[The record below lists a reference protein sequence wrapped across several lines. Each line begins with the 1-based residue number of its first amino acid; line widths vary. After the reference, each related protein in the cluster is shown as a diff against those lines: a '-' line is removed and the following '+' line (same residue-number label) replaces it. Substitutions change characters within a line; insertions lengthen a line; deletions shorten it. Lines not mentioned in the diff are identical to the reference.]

1 MSVTTEWKAALLV
14 SPLTVLV
21 RGVLE
26 WALPPATLTALFE
39 EHAPQQQTRRL
50 TVEALVGLLLQVV
63 AGSRRSVFAA
73 FQADQAR
80 DTPTIPTSFQALYA
94 KAGRTEPAFATALVR
109 HSAERLRLLLDQ
121 APADGRP
128 DCPGFEVRVWDGT
141 DLDGTE
147 HRLKV
152 LRRTRAAG
160 LPGRLV
166 VEYDLARGLCVDAVA
181 SEDAYASEMKLV
193 QFLINRAQPGRLYL
207 ADRNFCTWDIMSGLA
222 ERRARFLLREHQK
235 LRQQAAGRAKRI
247 GRVETGEVWEQK
259 LYVEDRH
266 TGQRMSVRRVIV
278 KLDEPTR
285 DGESEIRLL
294 TNLPRRLKAP
304 LIARLYRK
312 RWTLES
318 HFDLVKNQLHGEVE
332 SLGRPRA
339 ALLMMCLALT
349 ASNALAVVRR
359 SLRVAKG
366 VAWEDLSGYY
376 LADEVAGNYR
386 SIDRLVSAASWQA
399 VVTLEA
405 AACWS
410 WCGTVAD
417 EIRPAAFQKHPRGPK
432 KPPLRR
438 TSGRGHSHH
447 STHRLLVN
455 EAKRC

>member
-1 MSVTTEWKAALLV
+1 MSTTTDWEAALLV

-26 WALPPATLTALFE
+26 WALPATSLTALFE
-39 EHAPQQQTRRL
+39 EHAPQQQTRKL
-50 TVEALVGLLLQVV
+50 TIDALVGLFLQVV

-73 FQADQAR
+73 FQADQAN
-80 DTPTIPTSFQALYA
+80 DTPTIPTTVQALYA
-94 KAGRTEPAFATALVR
+94 KAGRTEPAFAAALVR
-109 HSAERLRLLLDQ
+109 HTAERLRLLLDQ
-121 APADGRP
+121 APVDGRP

-141 DLDGTE
+141 DLGGTE

-152 LRRTRAAG
+152 LRRTKAAG

-193 QFLINRAQPGRLYL
+193 QRLVELAQPGRLYL
-207 ADRNFCTWDIMSGLA
+207 ADRNFCTWEIMSGLA
-222 ERRARFLLREHQK
+222 ERRARFLIREHQK
-235 LRQQAAGRAKRI
+235 LRQEAAGRAKRV

-259 LYVEDRH
+259 LRVEDRH
-266 TGQRMSVRRVIV
+266 TGRRLNVRRVIV

-285 DGESEIRLL
+285 EGETEIRLL

-304 LIARLYRK
+304 LVARLYRK

-332 SLGRPRA
+332 SLGQPRA

-359 SLRVAKG
+359 SLRVVKG
-366 VAWEDLSGYY
+366 VELEDLSGYY

-386 SIDRLVSAASWQA
+386 SVDRLVRETSWQA
-399 VVTLEA
+399 LGKLEA
-405 AACWS
+405 GPCWN
-410 WCGTVAD
+410 WCCAVA
-417 EIRPAAFQKHPRGPK
+417 EQIRPAAFQKHPRGPK
-432 KPPLRR
+432 KPPPQR
-438 TSGRGHSHH
+438 TSGRGHAHH
-447 STHRLLVN
+447 STHRLLVK
-455 EAKRC
+455 ETERC